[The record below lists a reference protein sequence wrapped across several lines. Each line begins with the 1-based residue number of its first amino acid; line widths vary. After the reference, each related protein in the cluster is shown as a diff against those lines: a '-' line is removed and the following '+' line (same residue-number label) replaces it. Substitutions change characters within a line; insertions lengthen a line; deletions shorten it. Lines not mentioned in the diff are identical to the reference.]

1 MKRNLILLAMIF
13 LMVMGTHIQN
23 AKSFF
28 GYVGIDGKLSK
39 LKKHY
44 KKLEKLNEQ
53 LIFQQLITSDLNLVA
68 DLFKQ
73 NLASKKKDPKIDE
86 IEENNDFR
94 TRVGKILQ
102 DLDIQNKGIK
112 KHEPIKKSS
121 PRATYFPYQIK
132 VRCTFEQFAELINAL
147 EKNER
152 IILINEFRFISNVKK
167 ISKFKDNPKDIMKHD
182 IELDVMTV
190 TLRSTGV

>member
-1 MKRNLILLAMIF
+1 MIF
-13 LMVMGTHIQN
+13 LMVIGTRIQN

-94 TRVGKILQ
+94 TK
-102 DLDIQNKGIK
+102 
-112 KHEPIKKSS
+112 
-121 PRATYFPYQIK
+121 
-132 VRCTFEQFAELINAL
+132 
-147 EKNER
+147 
-152 IILINEFRFISNVKK
+152 
-167 ISKFKDNPKDIMKHD
+167 
-182 IELDVMTV
+182 
-190 TLRSTGV
+190 

>member
-1 MKRNLILLAMIF
+1 MEYESLI
-13 LMVMGTHIQN
+13 N
-23 AKSFF
+23 
-28 GYVGIDGKLSK
+28 KLDANISMF
-39 LKKHY
+39 
-44 KKLEKLNEQ
+44 KKLDRKYMQINEQ
-53 LIFQQLITSDLNLVA
+53 LAFQQLISSELNLVA

-167 ISKFKDNPKDIMKHD
+167 ISKFK
-182 IELDVMTV
+182 
-190 TLRSTGV
+190 